1 MFFDFI
7 RLFLCIKLF
16 VFMLRFVQN
25 NQLRIITKKPKAKH
39 YKSAKLLKLGLLVLV
54 VLSALVYFSSQEN
67 KNERII
73 RIKAEN
79 DEKFKKDSARLND
92 CVQYVLLASDSGFYP
107 CYSCEDSTQIF
118 LNKNEVWYYGET
130 CYEEE
135 RYPRRFY
142 EDNGL
147 IFFVENRKNKQDVLL
162 EQKRKIYEYINLS
175 ENIKRNKPLSRP
187 PGNKRTN

>member
-135 RYPRRFY
+135 RYTKNFY
-142 EDNGL
+142 AEKKL
-147 IFFVENRKNKQDVLL
+147 IFRSQYFGSKYDVLIA
-162 EQKRKIYEYINLS
+162 QKKKIYEYILLT
-175 ENIKRNKPLSRP
+175 ENVSRFIPLIRP
-187 PGNKRTN
+187 PGNKRSN